1 MKTII
6 LKDSLRNGLVIVSRI
21 APKNLSL
28 PILSSVLLSCE
39 KNFVCLRTTDLEI
52 GIKWWA
58 LAKVEREGKIACPLR
73 VFQSLIDSLS
83 VEKITLKTEE
93 KSLFIETDNEAFRAQ
108 IKGMDPEEFPI
119 IPEPET
125 KEVLVIKI
133 PEFVSGLSRVV
144 EMAAVSMVKP
154 EISGVYFRFSDNL
167 LKMVATDSFRLA
179 QDTISLENRVEKEI
193 AFILPQRSCREIINI
208 FGDKQG
214 ELKIYLSTNQILL
227 ETMMTET
234 SHPKIH
240 FFSRLIDGE
249 YPNYQEIIP
258 HEFRAKAVLPRSE
271 FLQNLKTA
279 SLFSNKINE
288 VKIILR
294 PEKQEIET
302 QTQSQEVGQS
312 SSILKVKIEGE
323 ASEVSFNW
331 RFLIDGLSQI
341 KDKEITFALS
351 KDDGPALLQPKE
363 DENYLYLL
371 MPLRT

>member
-1 MKTII
+1 
-6 LKDSLRNGLVIVSRI
+6 
-21 APKNLSL
+21 
-28 PILSSVLLSCE
+28 
-39 KNFVCLRTTDLEI
+39 
-52 GIKWWA
+52 
-58 LAKVEREGKIACPLR
+58 
-73 VFQSLIDSLS
+73 
-83 VEKITLKTEE
+83 
-93 KSLFIETDNEAFRAQ
+93 
-108 IKGMDPEEFPI
+108 MDPEEFPI
-119 IPEPET
+119 IPEPEA

-234 SHPKIH
+234 NHPKIH

-258 HEFRAKAVLPRSE
+258 HEFRAKAVLSRSE